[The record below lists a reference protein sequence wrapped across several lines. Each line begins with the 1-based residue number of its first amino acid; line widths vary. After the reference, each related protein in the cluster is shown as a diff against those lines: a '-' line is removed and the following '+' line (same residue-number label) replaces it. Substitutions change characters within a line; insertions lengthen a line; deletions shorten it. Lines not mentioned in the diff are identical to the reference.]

1 MGNLGMYQSM
11 TTWAKKFG
19 GPTQLLLSVAIGG
32 YVVFRISEA
41 GVKKAIKIVK
51 NSSAGRANNQTKAFI
66 VHTERKN
73 NEGLVFKVGD
83 KFNVLEIDG
92 DAVLIE
98 KIGDSDNPYFV
109 SAEFLS
115 AISNF
120 NL

>member
-1 MGNLGMYQSM
+1 M
-11 TTWAKKFG
+11 TTWAKKLG

-41 GVKKAIKIVK
+41 GVKKVIKIVRD
-51 NSSAGRANNQTKAFI
+51 SPTKKASDQAKTCI
-66 VHTERKN
+66 VHTKCKS
-73 NEGLVFKVGD
+73 NEGLEFKVGD

-109 SAEFLS
+109 STEFLS